1 MQGAGR
7 SGRENLQRGTRKVL
21 GVINMFIILFVVLIS
36 WVYADDK
43 TKKLHV
49 FKEGQ
54 FIVCQLSLHNA
65 P

>member
-1 MQGAGR
+1 
-7 SGRENLQRGTRKVL
+7 
-21 GVINMFIILFVVLIS
+21 MFIILFVVLIS